1 MRLNLVL
8 SMAVRLESGSVFPTF
23 EHFLETFN
31 AYCHANKELFVRKNT
46 VTIEAANKTIRRE
59 ENKFPAAWVYKAIQ
73 FQCKH
78 YRNYNTK
85 GSVNVIP
92 SQCFR
97 PLPSPSADVPFG
109 DISST
114 ISGV

>member
-1 MRLNLVL
+1 MNLVL
-8 SMAVRLESGSVFPTF
+8 SMAVRLECGSVFPTF

-46 VTIEAANKTIRRE
+46 VTVEAANKIIKRE

-78 YRNYNTK
+78 YGNYNTK

>member
-1 MRLNLVL
+1 MNLVL
-8 SMAVRLESGSVFPTF
+8 SMANRLECGSVFPTF

-31 AYCHANKELFVRKNT
+31 AYYHANKELFVRKNT
-46 VTIEAANKTIRRE
+46 VTVEAANKIIKRE
-59 ENKFPAAWVYKAIQ
+59 ENKFSAAWVYKAIQ

-78 YRNYNTK
+78 YGNYNTK

>member
-1 MRLNLVL
+1 MNLVL

-31 AYCHANKELFVRKNT
+31 AYFHANKELFVRKNT
-46 VTIEAANKTIRRE
+46 VTVEAANKTIKRE

-78 YRNYNTK
+78 YSTQSCQRRT
-85 GSVNVIP
+85 SW
-92 SQCFR
+92 R
-97 PLPSPSADVPFG
+97 MPSAKNSG
-109 DISST
+109 DCSRHHWRTAATTSS
-114 ISGV
+114 SLS